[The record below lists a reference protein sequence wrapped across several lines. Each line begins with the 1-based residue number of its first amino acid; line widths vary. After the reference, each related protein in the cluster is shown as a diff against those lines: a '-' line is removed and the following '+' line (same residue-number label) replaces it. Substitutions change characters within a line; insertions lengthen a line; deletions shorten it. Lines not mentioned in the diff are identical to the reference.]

1 MKKLLVIGFSAAL
14 LLGACSEETA
24 TETTTEEQAGTEEAA
39 ETSGDMKQEMMR
51 FYMSVPNTI
60 NATDADLNAFEAA
73 QADASLP
80 EGEDLQKMKDAA
92 KAAAEETSAAVE
104 GIEIPEALEEQKADI
119 EAALASIKESYDMK
133 AEELAKEEV
142 SFEAATAKF
151 QEADDKFNA
160 LLEAQELNP
169 SSIQNEVSQ

>member
-39 ETSGDMKQEMMR
+39 ESSVDMKQELMR

-73 QADASLP
+73 QADESLP

-92 KAAAEETSAAVE
+92 KAAAEKTSAAVE
-104 GIEIPEALEEQKADI
+104 SIEIPETLQEQKGDI

-133 AEELAKEEV
+133 AEELTKEA
-142 SFEAATAKF
+142 SFEAANAKF
-151 QEADDKFNA
+151 HEADDKFNA
-160 LLEAQELNP
+160 LLEAQDLVP
-169 SSIQNEVSQ
+169 SSIQNEVSK